1 MIIMIVYNRDNNGDN
16 NGDNNDNHDDH
27 TIYSNVVKTMP

>member
-1 MIIMIVYNRDNNGDN
+1 MIVYNSDNNGDN

>member
-1 MIIMIVYNRDNNGDN
+1 MIIMIVYNSDNNGDN